1 MSKNSLE
8 QIANLLPEGLTEGMV
23 EKIATLV
30 HTKIQEEVN
39 ARTEDLTVK
48 VKAYLRGQIDRLKEQ
63 AIKELE
69 LENETFR
76 SAQLYESV
84 KSLFV
89 SELTPED
96 EVNAVDL
103 VTEEKKS
110 SDHKLGVLT
119 SEMEKVLKE
128 NSDLRRLLK
137 VSSDKNEA
145 LSARIQE
152 YKHNLA
158 ESRAVTTMQLSDTAE
173 VVSKENFH
181 RQGKKLEERK
191 DSVKPETNG
200 NKFLT
205 EEVIRLMSN

>member
-1 MSKNSLE
+1 MSNSLDK
-8 QIANLLPEGLTEGMV
+8 IASLLPEGLTEDTV

-39 ARTEDLTVK
+39 AKTEDLTVK
-48 VKAYLRGQIDRLKEQ
+48 VKAYLRGQIERLKEQ

-76 SAQLYESV
+76 NAQLYESA
-84 KSLFV
+84 KALFV
-89 SELTPED
+89 TELNSDD
-96 EVNAVDL
+96 EVNAINLMALEQDGL
-103 VTEEKKS
+103 TKKI
-110 SDHKLGVLT
+110 DVLAGELDK
-119 SEMEKVLKE
+119 SLKE
-128 NSDLRRLLK
+128 NVQLKNVLK
-137 VSSDKNEA
+137 VLSDKNEKLEESVKQA
-145 LSARIQE
+145 
-152 YKHNLA
+152 KVNLA
-158 ESRAVTTMQLSDTAE
+158 ESRAITSMKLSDTAE
-173 VVSKENFH
+173 VVSRENFQ